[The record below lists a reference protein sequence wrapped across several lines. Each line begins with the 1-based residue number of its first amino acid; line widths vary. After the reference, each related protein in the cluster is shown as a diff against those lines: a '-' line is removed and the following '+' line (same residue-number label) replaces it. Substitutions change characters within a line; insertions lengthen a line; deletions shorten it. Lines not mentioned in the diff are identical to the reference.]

1 MSALTYEQKNSNI
14 LSRFES
20 KSSGISSKVYHFCLN
35 DGKAG
40 TLLCMNGETIEQAV
54 AICENQFV
62 GSRLKYV
69 KA

>member
-14 LSRFES
+14 LSRFET
-20 KSSGISSKVYHFCLN
+20 KSSGTSVKLYHFCLN

-40 TLLCMNGETIEQAV
+40 TLLCTDGETIEQAV
-54 AICENQFV
+54 AICENQF
-62 GSRLKYV
+62 GISRLKYV

>member
-1 MSALTYEQKNSNI
+1 MSALTYEQKNKNI

-20 KSSGISSKVYHFCLN
+20 KSSGTSAKVYHFCLN

-40 TLLCMNGETIEQAV
+40 TLLCTDGETIEQAV
-54 AICENQFV
+54 AICENQF
-62 GSRLKYV
+62 GSSRLKYV

>member
-20 KSSGISSKVYHFCLN
+20 KLSGTSTNVYHFCLN

-54 AICENQFV
+54 EICKNQF
-62 GSRLKYV
+62 GSSRLKYV